1 VSGFPDEL
9 IELTAEI
16 SPGADLTAD
25 PTTWL
30 WTPLGLDT
38 VLVVPR
44 LLDTPITHQHGT
56 AVGASSSQTMSAS
69 IQCLNNDGWL
79 TPELATSPWW
89 PYVDAGTPIRL
100 RMRTRTTPHFT
111 DLFTRTVAGNW
122 GTTTTGGYTWIPGT
136 VVAYDTNGSSATISY
151 PSRSSTTRIIKV
163 AAPLRDVDVVFDCS
177 INAVQT
183 GLASV
188 IGPSLR
194 EITGVEY
201 VWPEIEFGL
210 GGIIQC
216 TVREALGGVLTGLA
230 QVTQPGLAYTAGT
243 VIRSRHQLVGN
254 RVRVKAWLASGTEP
268 AAWTV
273 DIPVNVTAANDFTGI
288 RSVVNTPNTNTLPVV
303 FTLDNLTV
311 SQPPYDRVEGYIA
324 DVKPTFNPQ
333 SGGTTWSTVTI
344 DIGGIGSRLE
354 KNQSPSYSP
363 VRRSVQLS
371 YPPPIAY
378 WPCEDAEGAL
388 SAASAFPQQPAMQ
401 VTGPAVFAF
410 ASDTPTDLYLSR
422 FGTKPMVSLAAGA
435 KLTGVVPLSTV
446 QTEWAVSCI
455 AEFYVPGIPATFMRI
470 LAWETAGSALNRW
483 AIVGTDVGYMVRAY
497 NDAAGTATDV
507 AVYAGVFIG
516 QFTLTCEVVQ
526 NGANIDV
533 QLRANDNLLASGS
546 IAGTL
551 RAVSSRIFANP
562 DQSNTTASVD
572 PHGIK
577 FVVGHIRVLD
587 NVAVRDLPF
596 YVDPDT
602 GYAPGADT
610 AWYLESAHR
619 RINRLCDEER
629 VPFGWVGTPLGA
641 ALTLL
646 NAQRDGGFTDLIT
659 QAADSESGGLLYEA
673 HFGYEYL
680 PRSQRYN
687 QAAALTIDM
696 AGYKYSDDTDPA
708 VVLVPQLDSRATNYW
723 TISRTNGSS
732 GSYAAPAAYRL
743 RRGTIAEER
752 ILDVLTDDVLVDHAG
767 WRTHINVDGQG
778 ARYPAV
784 PVDLA
789 ANPELIEAFLA
800 VGIGSRVQ
808 RLNQPTVAGYGT
820 IDQVVE
826 GISETI
832 SPTSWQATLTC
843 APGDVWD
850 VAVFDDTVRR
860 QDSFSTVTN
869 ASYAAGVTTIVVKTT
884 NVGDLWSTTTEPYDC
899 LCAGVRFTVTS
910 MGAATGTGPYLQ
922 TATVVRGVGGVDK
935 LLPADEPIH
944 MHPDQL
950 ARIAL

>member
-1 VSGFPDEL
+1 MTGFPNDEPL
-9 IELTAEI
+9 ELTAEVAW
-16 SPGADLTAD
+16 GADLTAD
-25 PTTWL
+25 PTAWS

-38 VLVVPR
+38 VLGVPR

-69 IQCLNNDGWL
+69 IQCLNNDGYL

-100 RMRTRTTPHFT
+100 RMRTKTTPYLVDT
-111 DLFTRTVAGNW
+111 FTRTVVGGW
-122 GTTTTGGYTWIPGT
+122 GTTDDGHTYVYSGGSGFSANGT
-136 VVAYDTNGSSATISY
+136 QGKISFSATNVI
-151 PSRSSTTRIIKV
+151 RQAESTTLS
-163 AAPLRDVDVVFDCS
+163 PRDADVLFDCAV
-177 INAVQT
+177 NAT
-183 GLASV
+183 SSGIANV
-188 IGPSLR
+188 IGPHLR
-194 EITGVEY
+194 WVDNSNYLWPTVEFQTNGLVELKVRATIAGVFTQLAYVTTTGV
-201 VWPEIEFGL
+201 
-210 GGIIQC
+210 
-216 TVREALGGVLTGLA
+216 
-230 QVTQPGLAYTAGT
+230 AYSAGT
-243 VIRSRHQLVGN
+243 LIRC
-254 RVRVKAWLASGTEP
+254 RVQIVADRLRMRCWLASGTEP
-268 AAWTV
+268 STWHIDIRQTTYAAAGPFGFLAWV
-273 DIPVNVTAANDFTGI
+273 ILG
-288 RSVVNTPNTNTLPVV
+288 NTNTLPVI
-303 FTLDNLTV
+303 FTVDNVTV

-324 DVKPTFNPQ
+324 DVKPTYEPQ

-363 VRRSVQLS
+363 ARRSVQLS

-378 WPCEDAEGAL
+378 WPCEDAEGSL

-516 QFTLTCEVVQ
+516 QFTMTCEVVQ

-533 QLRANDNLLASGS
+533 QLRANDVLLASGS

-562 DQSNTTASVD
+562 DRSNTTASVD

-587 NVAVRDLPF
+587 NIAVRDLPF
-596 YVDPDT
+596 YTDPDQSIIVDA
-602 GYAPGADT
+602 GN

-619 RINRLCDEER
+619 RINRLCEEER
-629 VPFGWVGTPLGA
+629 VAFQWVGNPQGSG
-641 ALTLL
+641 LTIL

-680 PRSQRYN
+680 PRSVRYN
-687 QAAALTIDM
+687 RAADLTIDM
-696 AGYKYSDDTDPA
+696 AVYKYSDGTDPA
-708 VVLVPQLDSRATNYW
+708 AVLVPQLDSRATNYW

-732 GSYAAPAAYRL
+732 GAYAATAAYRL

-752 ILDVLTDDVLVDHAG
+752 TLDVLTDDVLVDHAG
-767 WRTHINVDGQG
+767 WRTHVNVDGQG

-826 GISETI
+826 GISETL

-850 VAVFDDTVRR
+850 VAVFDDPVRR
-860 QDSFSTVTN
+860 QDSASTVTN
-869 ASYAAGVTTIVVKTT
+869 ASYAAGVTTIVFKTT

-899 LCAGVRFTVTS
+899 LCAGVRFTVTV

-922 TATVVRGVGGVDK
+922 PATVVRGVGGVDK